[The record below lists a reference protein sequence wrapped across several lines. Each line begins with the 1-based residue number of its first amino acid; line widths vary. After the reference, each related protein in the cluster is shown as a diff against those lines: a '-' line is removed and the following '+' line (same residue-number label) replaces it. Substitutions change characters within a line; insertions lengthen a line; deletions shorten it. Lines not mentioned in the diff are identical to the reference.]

1 MKVRRGSL
9 CERDHP
15 ARPEQTHHSFEEG
28 QAQLKRRGHVH
39 PRFSRGQELLVHPE
53 LDDAIPR
60 FSRGQEGADRS
71 PEKVLERRFSE
82 GQERRRE

>member
-1 MKVRRGSL
+1 
-9 CERDHP
+9 
-15 ARPEQTHHSFEEG
+15 
-28 QAQLKRRGHVH
+28 
-39 PRFSRGQELLVHPE
+39 LLAHPE

-60 FSRGQEGADRS
+60 FSRGQEGAYRS